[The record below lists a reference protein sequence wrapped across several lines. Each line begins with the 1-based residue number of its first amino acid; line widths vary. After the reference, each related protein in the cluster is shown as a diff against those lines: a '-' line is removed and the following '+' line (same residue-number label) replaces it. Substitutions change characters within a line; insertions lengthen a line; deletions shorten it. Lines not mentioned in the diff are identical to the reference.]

1 MLMFTGLMLIHFM
14 ATLLLLKFVE
24 VHQYGTH
31 LTDISRQGH
40 SQIPTNIVPPAR
52 LSIHRQSK
60 SEIIYQK
67 QPKRAMPIGFCISM
81 RRKFLFSRNMIFTKS
96 SKARFSGLISTWA
109 IKSTQRG
116 NVHPCPGR
124 TAKRAID
131 LSNIMRVS
139 VNMIYQ
145 LTSLFIVM
153 RNTPQ
158 SDSDSP
164 ISEVFLL
171 NFYAIQRIEEPPE
184 QYLGIDRN
192 SLLVEYIALR

>member
-1 MLMFTGLMLIHFM
+1 
-14 ATLLLLKFVE
+14 
-24 VHQYGTH
+24 
-31 LTDISRQGH
+31 
-40 SQIPTNIVPPAR
+40 
-52 LSIHRQSK
+52 
-60 SEIIYQK
+60 
-67 QPKRAMPIGFCISM
+67 
-81 RRKFLFSRNMIFTKS
+81 
-96 SKARFSGLISTWA
+96 
-109 IKSTQRG
+109 
-116 NVHPCPGR
+116 
-124 TAKRAID
+124 
-131 LSNIMRVS
+131 MRVS